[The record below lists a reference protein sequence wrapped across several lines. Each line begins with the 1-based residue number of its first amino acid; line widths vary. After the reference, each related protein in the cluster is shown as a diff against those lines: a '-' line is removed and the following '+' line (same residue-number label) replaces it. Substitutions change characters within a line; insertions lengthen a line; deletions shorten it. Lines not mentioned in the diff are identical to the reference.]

1 MKYTY
6 PTSEYLKQLKTY
18 NEFERL
24 SFTPNDSKEYVLF
37 NLEERS
43 KKKRLIS
50 DVINTMVFEYVETFE
65 KNPETITKEDVAKLE
80 ELYQILQDP
89 KTHRDLDL
97 GVMLR
102 IVVVLKNYYKS
113 IHDTH
118 NYVRLLKECVIEERL
133 LIFNHSDTYS
143 PSVFIQECQ
152 ELCQRYDDLS
162 NEDKA
167 IIYNALYWLYLN
179 HEDDFGADDRSHP
192 VDLFIP
198 IDAFLQERVKIDGE
212 DVYEKT
218 DPLGIAHNSLNLI
231 LEHFSWMNRHHRKVD
246 VERLRPLMER
256 FTKTLEEQHLNN
268 PSYSMISKLSTISTL
283 HHAYY
288 LLGKITAEQLLDKVA
303 ELADSGIP
311 EEGAIAQITRLAKF
325 NYHYLFFLYRYSGY
339 PKEKIIAISQKR
351 IKEALPKILNIS
363 REINNSKF
371 NLYLLLFIIGAS
383 YTSRFEE
390 FSQLILELTVYSN
403 KALYVHTEMVKEL
416 SLVIFDYI
424 IEHNPAFFAGVS
436 KYNAQYIID
445 HKEEMRHLLAECCM
459 YHDVGKFYMLDIVDN
474 SMRKLTDEE
483 FKIIKAHPLGFDEF
497 SRNWIDVDERL
508 ICIRDCALNHHLWH
522 DGSNG
527 YPHTRH
533 TYNRPFVDILSIA
546 DSIDAAT
553 DIYGRPYRTTKSL
566 NNLIDEFNSGA
577 GTRYGSEPV
586 EALKDKEVKEK
597 LQHLI
602 TEGRKEIYYQI
613 YAFNKVNKQ

>member
-6 PTSEYLKQLKTY
+6 PVSEYLKQLQAY
-18 NEFERL
+18 NELEKL
-24 SFTPNDSKEYVLF
+24 SFSPNDTKEYVLSK
-37 NLEERS
+37 LEERS
-43 KKKRLIS
+43 KSKRQIS
-50 DVINTMVFEYVETFE
+50 DIINTMIFEYVETFE
-65 KNPETITKEDVAKLE
+65 KNPKAVTEEDVSKLE

-97 GVMLR
+97 GIMLR
-102 IVVVLKNYYKS
+102 IVVILKNYYKS

-118 NYVRLLKECVIEERL
+118 NYVRLLKECIVEERL
-133 LIFNHSDTYS
+133 LMFNHSDTYS
-143 PSVFIQECQ
+143 PSVFIDECN
-152 ELCQRYDDLS
+152 ELRKRYDDLS

-167 IIYNALYWLYLN
+167 IFFNALYWLYLN
-179 HEDDFGADDRSHP
+179 HEDDMGDDNRPHP

-198 IDAFLQERVKIDGE
+198 IDAFLQERIKIDGE
-212 DVYEKT
+212 DVYKSA

-231 LEHFSWMNRHHRKVD
+231 LEHFSWMNRHHQKAD
-246 VERLRPLMER
+246 IERLRPLIER
-256 FTKTLEEQHLNN
+256 FAKTLEEQHLNN
-268 PSYSMISKLSTISTL
+268 PNYSMISKLSTISTL

-288 LLGKITAEQLLDKVA
+288 LLGNITAEQLLDKIA
-303 ELADSGIP
+303 DLADSGTP

-339 PKEKIIAISQKR
+339 PKDKIVEISQKR
-351 IKEALPKILNIS
+351 IKDALPKILNIS
-363 REINNSKF
+363 KEINNSKF

-416 SLVIFDYI
+416 SLVIFDYL
-424 IEHNPAFFAGVS
+424 IEHTPSFFMGVS
-436 KYNAQYIID
+436 KYDTQYIVS

-497 SRNWIDVDERL
+497 SRNWIDIDERL
-508 ICIRDCALNHHLWH
+508 ICIHDCALNHHLWH

-553 DIYGRPYRTTKSL
+553 DIYGRPYRTTKNL
-566 NNLIDEFNSGA
+566 DALIDEFIEGQC
-577 GTRYGSEPV
+577 TRYGVEPV
-586 EALKDKEVKEK
+586 EALKNKEVKEK
-597 LQHLI
+597 LQYLI

-613 YAFNKVNKQ
+613 YTLNKVDK